1 MTRLNRILNIFD
13 RYDKLISIY
22 IDPSDTTISK
32 RELDQLREDKAVLI
46 QELIEHGCR
55 RRDDRILQDIFS
67 EKPAMQQYTWSG
79 GW

>member
-1 MTRLNRILNIFD
+1 MTRLDRILNIFD

-32 RELDQLREDKAVLI
+32 RELDELREDKAVLI

-55 RRDDRILQDIFS
+55 R
-67 EKPAMQQYTWSG
+67 KN
-79 GW
+79 